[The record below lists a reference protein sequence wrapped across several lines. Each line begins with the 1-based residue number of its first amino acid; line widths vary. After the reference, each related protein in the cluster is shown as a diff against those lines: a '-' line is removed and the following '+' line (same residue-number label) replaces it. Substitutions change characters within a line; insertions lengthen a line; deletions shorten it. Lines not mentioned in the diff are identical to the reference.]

1 MRGVAHHRNKLSL
14 IFLFTIDAR
23 VDKQF
28 GANREMKLVQSNCI
42 SIIYRNSI
50 LLLFFS
56 WGWDGN

>member
-1 MRGVAHHRNKLSL
+1 MRDVAHHRNKLSL

-28 GANREMKLVQSNCI
+28 GANREMKLVQSNRI

-50 LLLFFS
+50 IILLFFS
-56 WGWDGN
+56 WDGI